1 MLIFSDDG
9 SSVPTPSI
17 QSVVYILP
25 LYQNRALYICVSVYT
40 MFNSAVSNSKY
51 RALNGRPLVNNVL
64 ENNVVWYST
73 GLIQVIIWHLLG
85 ETGKTWEN
93 LSHFPDISHT
103 CYCLSKHSV
112 NLCRS
117 AFLQMNTCLHI
128 LG

>member
-64 ENNVVWYST
+64 ENNVV
-73 GLIQVIIWHLLG
+73 
-85 ETGKTWEN
+85 
-93 LSHFPDISHT
+93 
-103 CYCLSKHSV
+103 
-112 NLCRS
+112 
-117 AFLQMNTCLHI
+117 
-128 LG
+128 